1 MDMNLAE
8 DVHEYGVKQHTPSV
22 SMLYVSMFRRDELEH
37 QSPGLVS

>member
-1 MDMNLAE
+1 MNLVE

>member
-1 MDMNLAE
+1 MDMKLVE